1 MYIIVKAFE
10 QIGEAYSRKLLF
22 MPLHSLILVIVLP
35 SINPKKI
42 SKVNIFF
49 AQFWMIFVDGCNCN
63 TSLLLHWNWKDILLL
78 CSFHFSGASSIK
90 GFAPRQGRVNARLV
104 IPSDKLFFSKRK
116 GGHCH
121 QDFALRV
128 KKFLLRS
135 LPRKSKAYYLMKCLL
150 ILLLWHMVFLGQKS
164 IRSKWN
170 VIQDVPK
177 AQKSKVD

>member
-63 TSLLLHWNWKDILLL
+63 TSLLLH
-78 CSFHFSGASSIK
+78 
-90 GFAPRQGRVNARLV
+90 
-104 IPSDKLFFSKRK
+104 
-116 GGHCH
+116 
-121 QDFALRV
+121 
-128 KKFLLRS
+128 
-135 LPRKSKAYYLMKCLL
+135 
-150 ILLLWHMVFLGQKS
+150 
-164 IRSKWN
+164 
-170 VIQDVPK
+170 
-177 AQKSKVD
+177 